1 MKRGPWRAC
10 PVPGA
15 LAGSLTGSWGREW
28 GLQAPDHQL
37 LRSETI
43 ERLVLGPTLFPSFWC
58 YLITSFMP

>member
-1 MKRGPWRAC
+1 M
-10 PVPGA
+10 PGA